1 LSTEMN
7 EKERSAYDKM
17 IMTRLKKIEGQI
29 RGIQKMI
36 EAERNCSEILMQMSA
51 VKSALKKTNYLILK
65 RYANTCIRDLSNTDE
80 SKMEDFLITMNE
92 FLSEMDDEVN
102 NTTGGADNEKNS

>member
-1 LSTEMN
+1 LSTNVNEN
-7 EKERSAYDKM
+7 EKTVYDKM

-36 EAERNCSEILMQMSA
+36 EESRSCSDILMQMSA

-65 RYANTCIRDLSNTDE
+65 RYANACLMDMNKTEGTE
-80 SKMEDFLITMNE
+80 MEEFISTMNE
-92 FLSEMDDEVN
+92 FLSEIEDEFEQLN
-102 NTTGGADNEKNS
+102 GGIKDEENT

>member
-1 LSTEMN
+1 MSIELN
-7 EKERSAYDKM
+7 EKDKSSYDKM

-36 EAERNCSEILMQMSA
+36 EEQRNCSDILIQMSA

-65 RYANTCIRDLSNTDE
+65 RYVNTCLKELSE
-80 SKMEDFLITMNE
+80 STETNMEDFLITMNE
-92 FLSEMDDEVN
+92 FMSEIDDEAD
-102 NTTGGADNEKNS
+102 NTNGGAKHETNT

>member
-1 LSTEMN
+1 MN

-17 IMTRLKKIEGQI
+17 IMTRLKKIEGRI

>member
-1 LSTEMN
+1 MSTSVN
-7 EKERSAYDKM
+7 ENDKTVYDKM

-36 EAERNCSEILMQMSA
+36 EESRSCSDILIQMSA

-65 RYANTCIRDLSNTDE
+65 RYANACLMDLSKTE
-80 SKMEDFLITMNE
+80 GTEMEEFIATMNE
-92 FLSEMDDEVN
+92 FLSEIEDEFEQLN
-102 NTTGGADNEKNS
+102 GGIKDEENT

>member
-1 LSTEMN
+1 MSTNVNEN
-7 EKERSAYDKM
+7 EKTVYDKM

-36 EAERNCSEILMQMSA
+36 EESRSCSDILMQMSA

-65 RYANTCIRDLSNTDE
+65 RYANACLMDMNKTEGTE
-80 SKMEDFLITMNE
+80 MEEFISTMNE
-92 FLSEMDDEVN
+92 FLSEIEDEFEPLN
-102 NTTGGADNEKNS
+102 GGIKDEENT

>member
-1 LSTEMN
+1 MSTNVNEN
-7 EKERSAYDKM
+7 EKTVYDKM

-36 EAERNCSEILMQMSA
+36 EESRSCSDILMQMSA

-65 RYANTCIRDLSNTDE
+65 RYANACLMDMNKTEGTE
-80 SKMEDFLITMNE
+80 MEEFISTMNE
-92 FLSEMDDEVN
+92 FLSEIEDEFEQLN
-102 NTTGGADNEKNS
+102 GGIKDEENT

>member
-1 LSTEMN
+1 MN

-65 RYANTCIRDLSNTDE
+65 RYAKTCLRDLYNTDE

-92 FLSEMDDEVN
+92 FLSELDDEVN
-102 NTTGGADNEKNS
+102 NTNGGADNEKNS